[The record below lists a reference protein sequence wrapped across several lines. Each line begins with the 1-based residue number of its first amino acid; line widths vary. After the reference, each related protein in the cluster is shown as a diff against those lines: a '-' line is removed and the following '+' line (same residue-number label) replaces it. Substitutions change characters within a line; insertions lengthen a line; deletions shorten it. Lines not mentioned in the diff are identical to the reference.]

1 MTLLFR
7 LIQRHISRR
16 AFQSV
21 LFVVGVALGVA
32 VGVAI
37 DLANASASR
46 AFSLSAE
53 SLTGSTTHQIIGGP
67 GGLPEALYPQVRDEL
82 GIQQS
87 APVIQEYVRAKT
99 LGDQPLRMLGV
110 DFFAENPFRNYLE
123 VSRGSSQQD
132 TTEFIT
138 MFAQQNPVV
147 ISENMA
153 NRFDVEVGDRI
164 ILSINAQEVEATVVG
179 LLQPN
184 DTFTQQV
191 LDDLILTNLS
201 TAQNLLDMPDT
212 IHRIDLILPEDYDLT
227 QIQAILPDGA
237 SLTTPIDESSALAQM
252 TDAFELNLQALS
264 LLALVVGVFLIYNT
278 VSFSVVQRRP
288 VIGILRSLGT
298 TRRQIFVMVVSE
310 AFLLGTIGTILG
322 LGLGYVMG
330 QGTVRAISQTISDLY
345 FRVNVQQVALDPT
358 VFIKGAVIGVGAS
371 LLAAIVPALDATNTV
386 PAGAVRRSEVEQR
399 ARKLL
404 PYLTVAGVVLNLIG
418 FLLLQISDE
427 SVVGSFAALFS
438 VIIGCAFF
446 TPLALIFTMH
456 VLRPISGKLFGV
468 VGLMAPRA
476 VLRALSRTS
485 IAVAALTLS
494 ISVIVG
500 VGVMIT
506 SFRSTVADWLENTIG
521 ADIFISPP
529 SVTATQIDA
538 DVDPAI
544 VDTLAAVEGV
554 DHAAYVRAVPVSAPD
569 YPDLPPVNLAAIS
582 EDVSNG
588 RRRFAWNNAPE
599 GDYRAA
605 LRDGYVIV
613 TEPFA
618 YLRNITEENNT
629 ITLLTDSGEQEF
641 TVIGVFYDYGDVQ
654 GTLLM
659 DLSIYRSFYNDP
671 YLTTLALYVEEGAS
685 IQDVI
690 DTLRT
695 ETLVGMDLEVQS
707 NRELREG
714 ALEVFDRTFAITYAL
729 QILAVI
735 VAFIGILSALLSL
748 QLEHRREYGIMRAN
762 GMTPGQ
768 LRKFTLVQ
776 TGLMGL
782 TSGILSIPIG
792 MVLAVILIYVINVRS
807 FGWSMEISPVPRE
820 FIQAMAVAIVA
831 SVAAGIYPAWHLSRL
846 ITTDAIRGE

>member
-46 AFSLSAE
+46 AFNLSAE

-237 SLTTPIDESSALAQM
+237 LLTTPIDESSALAQM

-446 TPLALIFTMH
+446 TPLALIFTMY

-641 TVIGVFYDYGDVQ
+641 TIIGVFYDYGDVQ

>member
-1 MTLLFR
+1 MNLLVR
-7 LIQRHISRR
+7 LIQRHVSRR
-16 AFQSV
+16 RFQSV

-46 AFSLSAE
+46 AFNLSTE
-53 SLTGSTTHQIIGGP
+53 SLTGTTTHQIAGGP
-67 GGLPEALYPQVRDEL
+67 GGLPEDLYPQVRDEL
-82 GIQQS
+82 GIAAS
-87 APVIQEYVRAKT
+87 APVVEAYVRAKT

-123 VSRGSSQQD
+123 ATRGSSQQD
-132 TTEFIT
+132 TSQFIT
-138 MFAQQNPVV
+138 MFTAKNPVV

-153 NRFDVEVGDRI
+153 QRFDVAEGDTI
-164 ILSINAQEVEATVVG
+164 VLSINAVEVEATVVG

-201 TAQNLLDMPDT
+201 TAQNLLGLPET
-212 IHRIDLILPEDYDLT
+212 ISRIDLILPEDTDLAA
-227 QIQAILPDGA
+227 IRAILPAGA
-237 SLTTPIDESSALAQM
+237 SLTTPIDESSALSQM

-298 TRRQIFVMVVSE
+298 TRRQIFVMVVGE
-310 AFLLGTIGTILG
+310 AFLLGSIGTFLG

-345 FRVNVQQVALDPT
+345 FRVNVQEVALDPI
-358 VFIKGAVIGVGAS
+358 VFLKGAVIGVGAS

-386 PAGAVRRSEVEQR
+386 PAGAVRRSDVEQR
-399 ARKLL
+399 AQKLL
-404 PYLTVAGVVLNLIG
+404 PFLTFAGVVLILMG
-418 FLLLQISDE
+418 FLLLQISDN

-446 TPLALIFTMH
+446 TPLALIVGMH
-456 VLRPISGKLFGV
+456 LLRPVAGQIFGV
-468 VGLMAPRA
+468 VGRMATRA
-476 VLRALSRTS
+476 VLRSISRTS
-485 IAVAALTLS
+485 IAVAALTLAV
-494 ISVIVG
+494 SVIVG
-500 VGVMIT
+500 VGVMIG
-506 SFRSTVADWLENTIG
+506 SFRNTVADWLENTIG
-521 ADIFISPP
+521 ADVFISPP
-529 SVTATQIDA
+529 SVTATQIEA
-538 DVDPAI
+538 NVDPAVI
-544 VDTLAAVEGV
+544 AQLEAVEGV
-554 DHAAYVRAVPVSAPD
+554 DRVAVVRSAEVVAPD
-569 YPDLPPVNLAAIS
+569 YPDLPPVNLAAIN
-582 EDVSNG
+582 EDISG
-588 RRRFAWNNAPE
+588 GKRRFAWNNAPS

-605 LRDGYVIV
+605 LKNGNVIV

-618 YLRNITEENNT
+618 FLRNITEENNQ
-629 ITLLTDSGEQEF
+629 ITLRTDKGEQTF
-641 TVIGVFYDYGDVQ
+641 TVIGVYYDYGDVQ

-659 DLSIYRSFYNDP
+659 DLAVYRSSFNDP
-671 YLTTLALYVEEGAS
+671 YLTSMALYVEEGVNIS
-685 IQDVI
+685 EVI

-695 ETLVGMDLEVQS
+695 ETLVGMDLEIQS

-714 ALEVFDRTFAITYAL
+714 ALEIFDRTFAITYAL

-762 GMTPGQ
+762 GMTPSQ
-768 LRKFTLVQ
+768 LRLFTLVQ
-776 TGLMGL
+776 TGLMGVV
-782 TSGILSIPIG
+782 SGLLSIPVG

-820 FIQAMAVAIVA
+820 FIQAMAVAVLA
-831 SVAAGIYPAWHLSRL
+831 SLAAGIYPAWHLSR
-846 ITTDAIRGE
+846 IVTTDAIRGE

>member
-46 AFSLSAE
+46 AFNLSAE

-201 TAQNLLDMPDT
+201 TAQNLLGMPDT

-446 TPLALIFTMH
+446 TPLALIFTMY

-500 VGVMIT
+500 VGVMIA
-506 SFRSTVADWLENTIG
+506 SFRTTVADWLENTIG

-544 VDTLAAVEGV
+544 VEKLEAVEGV
-554 DHAAYVRAVPVSAPD
+554 NHAAYVRAVPVSAPD